1 MPLGSH
7 FNAGAALL
15 NGWNNIED
23 NNSGKTVALTG
34 SYTNHLFTW
43 SHNYIVGPEKN
54 DTNKG
59 LRHLY
64 DTTLLLSPTPK
75 ANFYINYDYGV
86 DKNILHGENRWV
98 GVAGAA
104 RFAVNG
110 WLAFAPRLEW
120 FNDAGGFA
128 TGTAQKIKE
137 ATLTGEVKLKKG
149 VLTRLEYRRDW
160 SNQPFF
166 DHGNEAGSHRNQD
179 TLLAGFV
186 VYFGPKR

>member
-1 MPLGSH
+1 V
-7 FNAGAALL
+7 

-34 SYTNHLFTW
+34 TYTNHLFSW
-43 SHNYIVGPEKN
+43 SHNYIAGPEKN
-54 DTNKG
+54 GTNKG

-64 DTTLLLSPTPK
+64 DTTLLLTPAPK

-86 DKNILHGENRWV
+86 DKGIVSGENRWV

-104 RFAVNG
+104 RLAVNN

-120 FNDAGGFA
+120 FNDATGFA
-128 TGTAQKIKE
+128 TGIAQRVKE
-137 ATLTGEVKLKKG
+137 ATLTGEIKLKEG

-160 SNQPFF
+160 SNEPFF
-166 DHGNEAGSHRNQD
+166 DRGNDPGTHRNQD